1 MPSHPG
7 VKKLRDMLNRPGFI
21 YALGI
26 WDPYTARV
34 SESMGMQC
42 VHIGGYQLGIG
53 NVTSEPLITLTELAY
68 TTRMVSNAVTQEL
81 KRVLTNFRNTGASG
95 LPAKEMIAWRKECE
109 TLIGLDEMYKV
120 ERDTVER

>member
-53 NVTSEPLITLTELAY
+53 NCTSEPLITLTELAY
-68 TTRMVSNAVTQEL
+68 TTRMVSNAVIRTTKRSAARLLNRRAPPVCIL
-81 KRVLTNFRNTGASG
+81 KTRFFPSVFIIIRASNT
-95 LPAKEMIAWRKECE
+95 P
-109 TLIGLDEMYKV
+109 
-120 ERDTVER
+120 

>member
-26 WDPYTARV
+26 WDPYTV
-34 SESMGMQC
+34 
-42 VHIGGYQLGIG
+42 
-53 NVTSEPLITLTELAY
+53 
-68 TTRMVSNAVTQEL
+68 RMVSNAVTQEL
-81 KRVLTNFRNTGASG
+81 KRVLTNFRNIGASG